1 MPWVVM
7 DPVQGFCNG
16 PDIVGVCENA
26 TSCAA
31 GNSGQFHAIIDWMS
45 LTGPLSTSAALLPQ
59 SWMLLP
65 PTRSTGLRPTS

>member
-45 LTGPLSTSAALLPQ
+45 PTAPLSTSAALRTAATVLDAF
-59 SWMLLP
+59 
-65 PTRSTGLRPTS
+65 TSKT